1 MDIGLGFS
9 TAKNSVLAAQ
19 EATRLAKMNMKEEI
33 DLAVAFSSTDI
44 SSTNL
49 LNTIATSLGTEV
61 PLIGLSGLAIISNQG
76 ISTHGLVLLLLKFPE
91 GVHFNTAYT
100 KDVNERSTLAGEEMG
115 EKLLYGFQ
123 DIPRALAMIFSDG
136 LIEAGSNFIYGLQE
150 RLGRSFPVTGA
161 SAPDSVFLKSHLYFN
176 REVSTNGCAGILWGG
191 KLNFSLGIK
200 HGWKPLGKP
209 HIVTKSNDNVVDEID
224 YKPAVKFYQEY
235 FNCDFA
241 KLRKDLNQI
250 SIFYPIGVYLEGEEE
265 YLLRNILSIES
276 NGTMRFQGNVP
287 QGSQIRLMIGTK
299 ETCLAAAKQAAEE
312 AKRNLFS
319 NPRMEIKKEGLKK
332 FALVFSSISRFM
344 LLRRDANRES
354 EIIQE
359 VLGPD
364 TSVIG
369 LYTRGELAPLRAV
382 SYRGEVYLHNQAISI
397 LIIGG

>member
-19 EATRLAKMNMKEEI
+19 EATRLAKMNMKEKI

-61 PLIGLSGLAIISNQG
+61 PLIGLSGLAIISNQS

-200 HGWKPLGKP
+200 HGSKP
-209 HIVTKSNDNVVDEID
+209 
-224 YKPAVKFYQEY
+224 
-235 FNCDFA
+235 
-241 KLRKDLNQI
+241 
-250 SIFYPIGVYLEGEEE
+250 
-265 YLLRNILSIES
+265 
-276 NGTMRFQGNVP
+276 
-287 QGSQIRLMIGTK
+287 
-299 ETCLAAAKQAAEE
+299 
-312 AKRNLFS
+312 
-319 NPRMEIKKEGLKK
+319 
-332 FALVFSSISRFM
+332 
-344 LLRRDANRES
+344 
-354 EIIQE
+354 
-359 VLGPD
+359 
-364 TSVIG
+364 
-369 LYTRGELAPLRAV
+369 
-382 SYRGEVYLHNQAISI
+382 
-397 LIIGG
+397 